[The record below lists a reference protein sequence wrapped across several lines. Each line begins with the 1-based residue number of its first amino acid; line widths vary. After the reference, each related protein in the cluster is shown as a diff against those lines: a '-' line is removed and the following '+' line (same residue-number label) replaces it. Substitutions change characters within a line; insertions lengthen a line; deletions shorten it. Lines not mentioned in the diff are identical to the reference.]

1 MVGLDLARYG
11 RHLSLPGFGIEG
23 QERLRAARV
32 AIVGLGGLGC
42 PAAQYLAAAGVGTLG
57 LIDGDRVEIA
67 NLQRQ
72 VLFGDADVGALKADV
87 AATRLRAMNPEL
99 DVLAIADRLDSG
111 NAMAALEGYD
121 ILVDATDNFP
131 TRYLINDAA
140 VLLGVPF
147 VHGSVLRFE
156 GRVSLFAGKGGPC
169 YRCVY
174 PEPPP
179 PGVVED
185 CSDAGVLGVMT
196 GLIGVLQAT
205 EVIKFIS
212 GFGERLSGRLLI
224 VDGSDLR
231 FLSVRIAQDPACPMC
246 ATREIRD
253 LVDYDAFCAGPRP
266 RDEVSSLS
274 PSDAVARMGDGI
286 QLIDVREPWEWE
298 ICHLPGATLLPLGQL
313 GARLREL
320 DASRETIVYC
330 HRGMRSLDAA
340 RRLLSAGFSNVAH
353 ITGGIDRFS
362 LEVDE
367 SLARY

>member
-1 MVGLDLARYG
+1 MAPSLRTSTVTRSPGLTTQLDLVPNWQLDDAFRLGVGL
-11 RHLSLPGFGIEG
+11 HWI
-23 QERLRAARV
+23 
-32 AIVGLGGLGC
+32 
-42 PAAQYLAAAGVGTLG
+42 
-57 LIDGDRVEIA
+57 
-67 NLQRQ
+67 QR
-72 VLFGDADVGALKADV
+72 G
-87 AATRLRAMNPEL
+87 ATRHAYVN
-99 DVLAIADRLDSG
+99 
-111 NAMAALEGYD
+111 
-121 ILVDATDNFP
+121 ATD
-131 TRYLINDAA
+131 A
-140 VLLGVPF
+140 
-147 VHGSVLRFE
+147 
-156 GRVSLFAGKGGPC
+156 
-169 YRCVY
+169 
-174 PEPPP
+174 
-179 PGVVED
+179 
-185 CSDAGVLGVMT
+185 
-196 GLIGVLQAT
+196 
-205 EVIKFIS
+205 
-212 GFGERLSGRLLI
+212 
-224 VDGSDLR
+224 
-231 FLSVRIAQDPACPMC
+231 VRIAQDPACPMC